1 MKNTILLLFAV
12 LFMAVGC
19 STKQTDQSKK
29 QYWKASIETVEGEY
43 EGKFPCTDCESEL
56 VKLKLNM
63 DLSAFKTV
71 SYVNSDKA
79 AISKLGEWSLDEA
92 NQVVTITFNKS
103 QSEFYKA
110 TSNQLVLMDSAT
122 KQKEQ
127 KTIPQY
133 TLTKER

>member
-1 MKNTILLLFAV
+1 MKTKITFLFAV
-12 LFMAVGC
+12 LFMMASC
-19 STKQTDQSKK
+19 STKQADNSKK
-29 QYWKASIETVEGEY
+29 QYWKASTETVEGEY
-43 EGKFPCTDCESEL
+43 EGKFPCVDCESEL

-79 AISKLGEWSLDEA
+79 AISKFGEWSLDED

-110 TSNQLVLMDSAT
+110 TVNQLTLMDSAT

-127 KTIPQY
+127 KSANQY
-133 TLTKER
+133 TLTKE